1 MPKFNFKRGSR
12 KISDQMKNTR
22 PGGDESPYQ
31 AHHLIPVATFIY
43 EGQRAAALA
52 GVV

>member
-1 MPKFNFKRGSR
+1 MPKFNFDRNIDRISKQMEGS
-12 KISDQMKNTR
+12 KPSD
-22 PGGDESPYQ
+22 PYQ
-31 AHHLIPVATFIY
+31 AHHLIPVATFID